1 MAICVHTPTGTTGA
15 TLLGGKLLSDV
26 AGVTTCKS
34 FGSRPAS
41 PRRTKK
47 CPSTPNSEFRE
58 LSLRPPVQS
67 SLYTK
72 ASTVI
77 TSILRTKL
85 GFVHFTSK
93 YILEIPATTS
103 ISEPPLNTK

>member
-41 PRRTKK
+41 PRRTK
-47 CPSTPNSEFRE
+47 SVLLRQIVNSENRLYVL
-58 LSLRPPVQS
+58 LSNHH
-67 SLYTK
+67 YTP
-72 ASTVI
+72 
-77 TSILRTKL
+77 KL
-85 GFVHFTSK
+85 
-93 YILEIPATTS
+93 
-103 ISEPPLNTK
+103 PL